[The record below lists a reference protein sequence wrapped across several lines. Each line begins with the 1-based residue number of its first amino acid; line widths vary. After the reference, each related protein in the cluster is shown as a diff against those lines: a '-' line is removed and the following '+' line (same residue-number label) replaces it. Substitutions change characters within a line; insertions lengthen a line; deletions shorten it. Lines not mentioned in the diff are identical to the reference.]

1 MNLIEWKWMKYSF
14 SNFLGII
21 WRIWLVSNV
30 LVHWIHWDM
39 DTCPKLDTCPYL
51 YVSSATDDALDT
63 ISTLI
68 WKHNSSS
75 SPLSFLFFFGSGG
88 LLGGLLV
95 GFCLSS
101 SIGTRFSWRLRD
113 DEENYL
119 LGDCV
124 ACSCRTVRW
133 RQGKLRDKRP
143 QLSQVRLHPHY
154 LC

>member
-51 YVSSATDDALDT
+51 YVSSATDEALDT

-68 WKHNSSS
+68 WKHNSNS
-75 SPLSFLFFFGSGG
+75 SPLSFLFFFWVGG
-88 LLGGLLV
+88 TTWWSSCWFLLV
-95 GFCLSS
+95 ILH
-101 SIGTRFSWRLRD
+101 W
-113 DEENYL
+113 Y
-119 LGDCV
+119 
-124 ACSCRTVRW
+124 TVFLETPW
-133 RQGKLRDKRP
+133 WWGKLVVGRLCCL
-143 QLSQVRLHPHY
+143 QLQDS
-154 LC
+154 